1 MHKNIEVILK
11 IPLPIS
17 QKEDVLLWHFNKKG
31 EYTIKS
37 CYQMALKIKLPN
49 EPNSSPCNSKWW
61 NALWSLNLTEKW
73 RICYG
78 GQPKIFCQLL
88 RIYRKE
94 SAYKI
99 RSVRDLQECGN
110 NQPCLIGVQS
120 KKEIWIHPLSFL
132 ITKMPQTKTFSA
144 PFKTCLP
151 I

>member
-17 QKEDVLLWHFNKKG
+17 QKEDVLLWHFNKRG

-78 GQPKIFCQLL
+78 GQPRIFCQLL

-99 RSVRDLQECGN
+99 RSVRDLT
-110 NQPCLIGVQS
+110 GVWKQS
-120 KKEIWIHPLSFL
+120 TMPYRSAKQKRKYESTSFL
-132 ITKMPQTKTFSA
+132 FNYQNASN
-144 PFKTCLP
+144 
-151 I
+151 